1 MLINLVGLGRNKV
14 AVGDNPERKQGVDS
28 TQASK
33 VDIAKEMVNQTTA
46 QAEFTANAKIIA
58 VADEMIGTI
67 LDVKILKNPIRVLE
81 VKSVELFYNHRAIF
95 SLLKRFWFDA
105 IS

>member
-1 MLINLVGLGRNKV
+1 MLASAQKLQNSANNLVGLGRNKV
-14 AVGDNPERKQGVDS
+14 AVGDNPERKQGVDA

-58 VADEMIGTI
+58 VTDEMIGTT
-67 LDVKILKNPIRVLE
+67 LDVK
-81 VKSVELFYNHRAIF
+81 S
-95 SLLKRFWFDA
+95 
-105 IS
+105 